1 MPKNVTNLYISYTIG
16 PQLRN
21 LDTGFTLGNCLLRS
35 VELTKKADLDKYKYT
50 SYGVQIDS
58 SSKSLFTD
66 GSYGKNVIIL
76 GADMSSSVHID
87 NKNKG
92 ALIPGEV
99 ATQGLDDTTLIS
111 EAKYPTDFTQP
122 IKRFVS
128 NLYYNG
134 INSFVF
140 VNATVMENIYE
151 TKSSIK

>member
-1 MPKNVTNLYISYTIG
+1 
-16 PQLRN
+16 
-21 LDTGFTLGNCLLRS
+21 
-35 VELTKKADLDKYKYT
+35 
-50 SYGVQIDS
+50 
-58 SSKSLFTD
+58 
-66 GSYGKNVIIL
+66 
-76 GADMSSSVHID
+76 MSSSVHID

-111 EAKYPTDFTQP
+111 EAKYPIDFAQP